1 LPARRQLSAI
11 AETRLALVGSDRYI
25 TVENPDITQGG
36 WRAAPG
42 PADRRGSGAIQ
53 ASPSEFHE
61 DFL

>member
-1 LPARRQLSAI
+1 LPAARQLSAI
-11 AETRLALVGSDRYI
+11 GQTRLALIGPARYI

-42 PADRRGSGAIQ
+42 PADRPGSGAIQ
-53 ASPSEFHE
+53 AFASEFHE

>member
-1 LPARRQLSAI
+1 LPAPRQLSAI
-11 AETRLALVGSDRYI
+11 AETRLALVGSARYI

-42 PADRRGSGAIQ
+42 PADRQGSGAIQ
-53 ASPSEFHE
+53 AFPSEFHE